1 MLGDRAAEGRTQ
13 YSLGCDFEFSGDL
26 HEALRNYE
34 TNVELYNDMR
44 ALLQSEDV
52 WKITFRNAC
61 RHACVQ
67 RTDEAL
73 CVAEQGRAQALMD
86 LMKMQYNSELPMFGT
101 FQPHMTIADLLSDA
115 STQTVFVALD
125 GNPYPIYDQNLR
137 FSLPFFMT

>member
-1 MLGDRAAEGRTQ
+1 
-13 YSLGCDFEFSGDL
+13 
-26 HEALRNYE
+26 
-34 TNVELYNDMR
+34 MR

-61 RHACVQ
+61 KHAYTALWRTLVSVQ

-73 CVAEQGRAQALMD
+73 CVAEQGREQALMD

-101 FQPHMTIADLLSDA
+101 FQPDMTIADLLSDV

-125 GNPYPIYDQNLR
+125 GNPGRGGSTPRKIW
-137 FSLPFFMT
+137 